1 MKRKF
6 LVLLSIVLIFALTCT
21 ACGNKNGNDDCEH
34 TYSDKWST
42 NSTEHWHKATCE
54 HAELKSDVAAHTD
67 ADENGVCDVCDYEI
81 GHEHTYADTWTQ
93 SVTHHWKTATCSH
106 TGAKGYFALHADAN
120 FDNVCDVCSA
130 NIEFVIPTDVASA
143 IELVVSRAA
152 AVNSGVL
159 DYSYIGR
166 NHDDV
171 DVEATKNVTYVFGM
185 DSLYMV
191 INSWDKQPNIDTKED
206 NTDFAEA
213 TDIMKGWYQLISE
226 DSVFSV
232 TQTTFEG
239 VTGDYELNS
248 GADPAI
254 MSGFNCAV
262 STLADAYGPENLLA
276 ALYALS
282 QSEAA
287 SDYVVAYD
295 EQTLTYSFSF
305 NYLYINSD
313 NGAGEGDHVDYYE
326 VAVSFTY
333 SNNGALTAL
342 NVVTDCYTNSLE
354 DEVDNDYTYD
364 QAEHT
369 ITMKE
374 TALADTY
381 TFVFTQTTGERT
393 YVNENS
399 QSKFI
404 PTDYNFFADED
415 CTTALNGTITVT
427 KDQAV
432 SIYFGGFAPVG
443 SSVIY
448 VADSVTFTA
457 DESLHVWF
465 YDNQIG
471 LNAKTVGTYTVEFTV
486 AGVTKSFTVVVE
498 DGSAGGGNNSQTE
511 STIEVYIT
519 DNNCWVDLAVFT
531 APADGDYTFTIAP
544 GVPLGGWGVGEDAP
558 WADCYIVD
566 LYTQISIGG
575 STTVSLKAGETYEF
589 YVFSLERNVTV
600 SIPYTVSEYTGT
612 GDNGQSGDAI
622 IFKDTNGLGGEYK
635 INWIME
641 GMFVLTFTPDSA
653 GSRNGTLVVVD
664 NNNSKNGG
672 TFTYTIENGAYIFFD
687 STNMLSTAVSIYKN
701 GSDWYFKN
709 ASCPNGVVFTAAV
722 SSGNVAT
729 SVVAGTYTGTTDGAT
744 LTVTVNEDT
753 ITLAYVHPT
762 TGSATDTYDY
772 EVVDGKVVLYDE
784 GGSVL
789 HPLAGAL
796 EIDATGLPVS
806 ADCNG
811 KTFTF

>member
-6 LVLLSIVLIFALTCT
+6 LVLLSIVLVFALTCT
-21 ACGNKNGNDDCEH
+21 ACGNKKGNDDCEH

-42 NSTEHWHKATCE
+42 SSTEHWHKATCE
-54 HAELKSDVAAHTD
+54 HAELKSDVASHTD
-67 ADENGVCDVCDYEI
+67 ADENGECDVCGYEI

-106 TGAKGYFALHADAN
+106 TGAKGYFALHVDAN
-120 FDNVCDVCSA
+120 FDNVCDTCSA
-130 NIEFVIPTDVASA
+130 AIEFVIPSDVASA

-185 DSLYMV
+185 DSLHMV
-191 INSWDKQPNIDTKED
+191 VESWDKQPNDLTSND

-239 VTGDYELNS
+239 VTSDYELNA
-248 GADPAI
+248 GADPSI
-254 MSGFNCAV
+254 MNGYYCAL
-262 STLADAYGPENLLA
+262 STLTDAYGPENLLV
-276 ALYALS
+276 ALYTLS

-287 SDYVVAYD
+287 TDYVVTYD

-333 SNNGALTAL
+333 SDNGALTAL

-354 DEVDNDYTYD
+354 DEEDNDYTYD

-381 TFVFTQTTGERT
+381 TFVFTQTTGDRT
-393 YVNENS
+393 YVNENP
-399 QSKFI
+399 QSKFV
-404 PTDYNFFADED
+404 PTDYGFFSDEEG
-415 CTTALNGTITVT
+415 TTSINGTITVT
-427 KDQAV
+427 KDQAASV
-432 SIYFGGFAPVG
+432 YFGGFFPTD
-443 SSVIY
+443 SSILY

-457 DESLHVWF
+457 DESLNVWF
-465 YDNQIG
+465 YGNQIG

-486 AGVTKSFTVVVE
+486 AGVTKSFTVVVVE
-498 DGSAGGGNNSQTE
+498 ASGSGDGNVVGDNQFSVKTTE
-511 STIEVYIT
+511 TYDAYMT
-519 DNNCWVDLAVFT
+519 DL
-531 APADGDYTFTIAP
+531 YTFTATESGEYTFTLP
-544 GVPLGGWGVGEDAP
+544 AGLGLWSVASLSQNRFGSPEVDYYDNEEGATVVVELAEGEE
-558 WADCYIVD
+558 Y
-566 LYTQISIGG
+566 S
-575 STTVSLKAGETYEF
+575 F
-589 YVFSLERNVTV
+589 YVAAITKGDWVIS
-600 SIPYTVSEYTGT
+600 YTYVYREVENDQN
-612 GDNGQSGDAI
+612 GDNANL
-622 IFKDTNGLGGEYK
+622 KDSNGLGGEYR

-653 GSRNGTLVVVD
+653 GSRNGTLKVVD
-664 NNNSKNGG
+664 NNQSQNGG
-672 TFTYTIENGAYIFFD
+672 TFTYTIENGAYLFFD
-687 STNMLSTAVSIYKN
+687 STNVITFAISVYKD

-709 ASCPNGVVFTAAV
+709 ASCPNGTVFTSAV

-753 ITLAYVHPT
+753 ITFAYVHTT

>member
-143 IELVVSRAA
+143 IELVVSRAT

-381 TFVFTQTTGERT
+381 TFVFTQATGERT

-399 QSKFI
+399 QSSFI
-404 PTDYNFFADED
+404 PTDYNFFEDEE

-427 KDQAV
+427 QDQAV

-465 YDNQIG
+465 YGNQIG

-486 AGVTKSFTVVVE
+486 AGVTKSFTVVVNE
-498 DGSAGGGNNSQTE
+498 AGVGGG
-511 STIEVYIT
+511 STITGENEISVKTTETYDAYMT
-519 DNNCWVDLAVFT
+519 DLYTFT
-531 APADGDYTFTIAP
+531 APGSGEYTFNIPA
-544 GVPLGGWGVGEDAP
+544 GLGLWSVASMNQNRFGNPEVDYYANEAGATVVVELAEGEE
-558 WADCYIVD
+558 Y
-566 LYTQISIGG
+566 S
-575 STTVSLKAGETYEF
+575 F
-589 YVFSLERNVTV
+589 YVAAKTKGTWVISYTYVYREVENSQNGDSANV
-600 SIPYTVSEYTGT
+600 
-612 GDNGQSGDAI
+612 
-622 IFKDTNGLGGEYK
+622 KDSNGLGGEYK
-635 INWIME
+635 INWVME
-641 GMFVLTFTPDSA
+641 GMFVLTLTPDYV
-653 GSRNGTLVVVD
+653 GSRTGTLVIVD

-672 TFTYTIENGAYIFFD
+672 TFTYTIENGVYLLFD
-687 STNMLSTAVSIYKN
+687 SSNMINTTVSIYKD

-709 ASCPNGVVFTAAV
+709 ASCPNGTAFASAA
-722 SSGNVAT
+722 SSGSVAT
-729 SVVAGTYTGTTDGAT
+729 SVVAGTYTSSMGHAT
-744 LTVTVNEDT
+744 LKVIVTADT
-753 ITLAYVHPT
+753 ITFEFNSTMLEPST
-762 TGSATDTYDY
+762 ATYTY
-772 EVVDGKVVLYDE
+772 EVVEGAVVLYDE
-784 GGSVL
+784 DGNKL
-789 HPLAGAL
+789 NPMAGNI
-796 EIDATGLPVS
+796 EIDADGVPTT
-806 ADCNG
+806 AFYNG
-811 KTFTF
+811 ANYTF